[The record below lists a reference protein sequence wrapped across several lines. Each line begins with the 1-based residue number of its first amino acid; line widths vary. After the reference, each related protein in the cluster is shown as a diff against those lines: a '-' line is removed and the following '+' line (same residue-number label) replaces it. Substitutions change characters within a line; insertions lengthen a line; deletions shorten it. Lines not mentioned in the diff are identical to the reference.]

1 MFYGGFDFH
10 FSHFLSRL
18 VTLNK
23 FLKFFVIVDQE
34 EPDFQVGDSLFQIVV
49 NRSPKSLT
57 CEIVVDLFS
66 HLLQS
71 LRLLFHYI
79 QVVNIISIKLFNF

>member
-1 MFYGGFDFH
+1 
-10 FSHFLSRL
+10 
-18 VTLNK
+18 
-23 FLKFFVIVDQE
+23 
-34 EPDFQVGDSLFQIVV
+34 V